1 MLHLR
6 HTKTIYM
13 PHITIGPDITIT
25 ARDLTPAL
33 YGAVQLEIT
42 DEARKRVEAGR
53 NYLESAIAKST
64 KPIYGINTGF
74 GSLCNVQV
82 GDEQLAQLQENLV
95 MSHACGMGEQIEP
108 ALVRLM
114 LILKIQSLC
123 YGHSGVQWSTVQQLQ
138 TFVNQDILPVVYESG
153 SLGASGD
160 LAPLAHVALAL
171 MGKGE
176 VTYKGKQ
183 RSTDEVLSKL
193 NISPINL
200 VSKEGLALLNGTQ
213 FMSAYLTAGAI
224 LSARLLY
231 QADMLAAL
239 SLEAF
244 DGRSEPF
251 ADPVHRVRPHVGQ
264 RLTAARIREMLE
276 GSERIVR
283 PKEHV
288 QDPYSFRCVPQVHG
302 ASKDTHRFILQTL
315 HTEMNAVSDNPT
327 LFPDEDLVISA
338 GNFHG
343 QPLALALDYLAIAMA
358 EIGSISE
365 RRTYLLVSGQRGLPP
380 FLSPNPGLN
389 SGLMIAQYTAASM
402 VSKNKQL
409 CTPAS
414 VDSITSSNGQ
424 EDHVSMGANAAVKL
438 LDVLHNVEGV
448 LAIELLNATQAM
460 HFGKLN
466 TSPFLEA
473 IWHSFREEV
482 PFMENDRILYD
493 DMEKARRFLSQL
505 NIDDELLWNDQP

>member
-1 MLHLR
+1 MS
-6 HTKTIYM
+6 
-13 PHITIGPDITIT
+13 HITIGPDIKLT

-33 YGAVQLEIT
+33 YGSVQLTIT
-42 DEARKRVEAGR
+42 DDARQRVEAGR
-53 NYLESAIAKST
+53 AYLESAITKSKT
-64 KPIYGINTGF
+64 PIYGINTGF

-82 GDEQLAQLQENLV
+82 NDDELAQLQENLV
-95 MSHACGMGEQIEP
+95 ESHACGMGDQIEP
-108 ALVRLM
+108 ALVRIM

-123 YGHSGVQWSTVQQLQ
+123 YGHSGVQWRTVEQLK
-138 TFVNQDILPVVYESG
+138 TFVDRDILPVVYESG

-160 LAPLAHVALAL
+160 LAPLAHIALAM

-176 VTYKGKQ
+176 VVYKGKQ
-183 RSTDEVLSKL
+183 QPTADVLSKE
-193 NISPINL
+193 NISPIQL

-213 FMSAYLTAGAI
+213 FMSAYLTAATI
-224 LSARLLY
+224 LSARMLY
-231 QADMLAAL
+231 QADLLAAL

-244 DGRSEPF
+244 DGRPEPF
-251 ADPVHRVRPHVGQ
+251 CDPVHRVRPHAGQ
-264 RLTAARIREMLE
+264 RLTAARITEMLE
-276 GSERIVR
+276 GSKRISR
-283 PKEHV
+283 LKQHV

-302 ASKDTHRFILQTL
+302 ASKDTLRFVMQTL
-315 HTEMNAVSDNPT
+315 HTEINAVSDNPT
-327 LFPDEDLVISA
+327 LFPDEDLVVSA

-389 SGLMIAQYTAASM
+389 SGLMIAQYTAASL

-438 LDVLHNVEGV
+438 LDVLHNLEGV
-448 LAIELLNATQAM
+448 LAIELLNAAQAM
-460 HFGKLN
+460 HFDDEQ
-466 TSPFLEA
+466 TSPFLDA
-473 IWHSFREEV
+473 VWRSFRDDV
-482 PFMENDRILYD
+482 SYMENDRILYR
-493 DMEKARRFLSQL
+493 DMDASRRFLSQL
-505 NIDDELLWNDQP
+505 SIDDELLWNLGHE